1 LNTEYLRI
9 RKEEIKMSFDEIAKR
24 SGLAKR
30 PCIGI
35 INNEGKYS
43 NPTDATRRAI
53 EQALGLDQKET
64 PPELSDGEKALLELF
79 SRVPADKQEMVV
91 EMIRVALKSQE

>member
-1 LNTEYLRI
+1 MTIEELNTV
-9 RKEEIKMSFDEIAKR
+9 RKNQGISYKALSKAANVPVRTIEDIFGGKTKSPRLDTLQAIA
-24 SGLAKR
+24 
-30 PCIGI
+30 C
-35 INNEGKYS
+35 
-43 NPTDATRRAI
+43 
-53 EQALGLDQKET
+53 ALGVEKEK

>member
-1 LNTEYLRI
+1 MTIEELNSI
-9 RKEEIKMSFDEIAKR
+9 RKNQGISYATLSKMSNVPLRTIENIF
-24 SGLAKR
+24 G
-30 PCIGI
+30 
-35 INNEGKYS
+35 GKT
-43 NPTDATRRAI
+43 PTPRIDTLKSI
-53 EQALGLDQKET
+53 QEALVGVEQKEK

>member
-1 LNTEYLRI
+1 MDIEYL
-9 RKEEIKMSFDEIAKR
+9 KKAKAEKKLTMQQ
-24 SGLAKR
+24 LADLSKVPKR
-30 PCIGI
+30 
-35 INNEGKYS
+35 
-43 NPTDATRRAI
+43 TI
-53 EQALGLDQKET
+53 ENLFCGRTAFPRLELIQDLERALGIDQKEK